1 MPDLSIHPANHDS
14 GLPLHAA
21 HNPIY
26 IYNEANSKQPFFLNV
41 PCCASPSHDAG
52 MYEYRKGII
61 LRRFYT
67 FMIRK
72 RQVVSEIY
80 LMKDGNTVKVV
91 WQNQWWRKVKGDI
104 TEEYFSI

>member
-1 MPDLSIHPANHDS
+1 
-14 GLPLHAA
+14 
-21 HNPIY
+21 
-26 IYNEANSKQPFFLNV
+26 
-41 PCCASPSHDAG
+41 
-52 MYEYRKGII
+52 
-61 LRRFYT
+61 
-67 FMIRK
+67 MIRK